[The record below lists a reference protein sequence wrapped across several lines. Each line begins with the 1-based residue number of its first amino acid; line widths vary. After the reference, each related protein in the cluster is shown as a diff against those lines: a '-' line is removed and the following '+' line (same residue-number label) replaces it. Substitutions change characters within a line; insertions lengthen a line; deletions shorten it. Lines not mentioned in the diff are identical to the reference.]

1 MTLISSVDLSSK
13 IILDLLYDYAIKN
26 EVLSPEAKKIMDYVD
41 ISDVQVEDSNKV
53 KRRVYTQEEINTLW
67 QLEDDF
73 NAKIALVLLYT
84 GMRSGELYN
93 LRLNDIH
100 IDERYIDV
108 KHAKTEAG
116 IRQVPICEKIVS
128 LLEDLMYASTSEKLF
143 ERNKNTVFYYQMLP
157 FLKSHNTVHTT
168 HNTRHT
174 FITRMVE
181 LGIDSRVLNF

>member
-26 EVLSPEAKKIMDYVD
+26 EVLSPEAKKIMVYVD

-53 KRRVYTQEEINTLW
+53 KLRLYTQEEINTLW

-73 NAKIALVLLYT
+73 NANIALVLLYT

-168 HNTRHT
+168 HDTRHT